1 MNKHDKAWRGILADI
16 GRARTAQG
24 RSRLGRF
31 SIEGTRLHERALRAG
46 VAVEVALAGES
57 MAASSEERISRLL
70 AELESSGCAMHVV
83 PEDVVAEITEGRDI
97 GAIIGLVR
105 LPAHRS
111 LDQALSACGQ
121 RPRLMLVAVDVED
134 PGNVGAMIRT
144 ALAAGSTA
152 FVALGISDP
161 YHPKAVRT
169 SMGAVFRIPV
179 VRHDKAD
186 TLLASLSRLGVTTV
200 GAVSRGG
207 AAPDGLRLE
216 DPSIAVFIGSEAFGL
231 SKEVCADLDHLVSIP
246 MSSEVDSFSANAAAA
261 ILLYALRDRA

>member
-1 MNKHDKAWRGILADI
+1 MNKHDNAWRGILADI

-70 AELESSGCAMHVV
+70 AELETSGCALHVV
-83 PEDVVAEITEGRDI
+83 PDDVIAEITEGRDI

-111 LDQALSACGQ
+111 IDQALSAYGQ
-121 RPRLMLVAVDVED
+121 RPKLMLVAVEVED

-144 ALAAGSTA
+144 ALAAS
-152 FVALGISDP
+152 
-161 YHPKAVRT
+161 
-169 SMGAVFRIPV
+169 
-179 VRHDKAD
+179 
-186 TLLASLSRLGVTTV
+186 
-200 GAVSRGG
+200 
-207 AAPDGLRLE
+207 
-216 DPSIAVFIGSEAFGL
+216 
-231 SKEVCADLDHLVSIP
+231 
-246 MSSEVDSFSANAAAA
+246 AAASRRSGLIPTRRWA
-261 ILLYALRDRA
+261 SAC

>member
-1 MNKHDKAWRGILADI
+1 MNKHDRAWRSILADI

-24 RSRLGRF
+24 RYRLGRF

-46 VAVEVALAGES
+46 VAVEVALTGES
-57 MAASSEERISRLL
+57 MAASSEERTRRLL
-70 AELESSGCAMHVV
+70 ADLESSGCAMHVV
-83 PEDVVAEITEGRDI
+83 PDDVIAEITEGRDI

-111 LDQALSACGQ
+111 IDQVLSACGQ
-121 RPRLMLVAVDVED
+121 QRRLMLVAVDVED

-144 ALAAGSTA
+144 ALAASA
-152 FVALGISDP
+152 AVFVAVGISDP

-169 SMGAVFRIPV
+169 SMGAVFRIPI
-179 VRHDKAD
+179 VRHDTAQS
-186 TLLASLSRLGVTTV
+186 LLESLDRQGVSTV

-207 AAPDGLRLE
+207 TAPNRLHLE
-216 DPSIAVFIGSEAFGL
+216 VPSIAVFIGSEAFGL

-261 ILLYALRDRA
+261 ILLYALRAGA